1 MVKDKLGQDLFGENT
16 LEFTKHKNIIIPKD
30 TSITGKFI
38 FRLPM
43 LPDGFYSV
51 MVSMQMVI

>member
-51 MVSMQMVI
+51 T